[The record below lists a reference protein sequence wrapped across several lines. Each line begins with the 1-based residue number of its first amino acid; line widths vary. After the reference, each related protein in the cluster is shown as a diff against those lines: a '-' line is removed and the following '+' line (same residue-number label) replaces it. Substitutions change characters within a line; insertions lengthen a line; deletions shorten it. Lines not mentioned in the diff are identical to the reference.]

1 MLTWNVKINDA
12 IIIVER
18 MVGRCDIL
26 YDDGLISKLEYA
38 IRLKVYNEILDNL
51 KDFLET

>member
-1 MLTWNVKINDA
+1 MLTWGVKMDDA
-12 IIIVER
+12 IVIIER
-18 MVGRCDIL
+18 MASRCNML